1 MNDERLWQLSEE
13 QWNQIEGA
21 FPQRRGESGFEAE
34 IPNRTVFEAV
44 LFRARTGCA
53 WRDLPSAYGD
63 DHTIYVRWNRWVK
76 SGVPQRV
83 LAAWYAQATRDG
95 ELAGS
100 LALLDSTV
108 VRAHQHAAGARK
120 KSAAAAALRQRS
132 RTIRRSGAVVAV

>member
-1 MNDERLWQLSEE
+1 MNEERLFHLSEE
-13 QWNQIEGA
+13 HWSQIEGA

-53 WRDLPSAYGD
+53 WRDLPTAYGD

-83 LAAWYAQATRDG
+83 LAAWYAQAARDG
-95 ELAGS
+95 ELDGS

-120 KSAAAAALRQRS
+120 KSVAALRQRS
-132 RTIRRSGAVVAV
+132 RTLRRSGAAAGA